1 MFSGTLPINTRL
13 TKDLTQYLSTT
24 IAANLES
31 KGVVKYDVSKEAI
44 ASQIADVITA
54 DMMVEEKL
62 NKDVEKLLSAHE
74 AEIARGQMDYRKVF
88 ELTKQ
93 KLAKDRG
100 IAERGWRATVNVNRD
115 AHPLVLPVHLHVMG
129 GRPFGWPPG

>member
-1 MFSGTLPINTRL
+1 MPLNMRL
-13 TKDLTQYLSTT
+13 TKDLIQYLSTT

-31 KGVVKYDVSKEAI
+31 KGVVKYDVSKEVI
-44 ASQIADVITA
+44 ASKIADVITA
-54 DMMVEEKL
+54 DMMAEEKL

-74 AEIARGQMDYRKVF
+74 DEIARGQMDYRKVF

-100 IAERGWRATVNVNRD
+100 I
-115 AHPLVLPVHLHVMG
+115 VL
-129 GRPFGWPPG
+129 

>member
-1 MFSGTLPINTRL
+1 MPVKMRL
-13 TKDLTQYLSTT
+13 TKDLIQHIANA

-31 KGVVKYDVSKEAI
+31 KGVAKYDVSKEAI
-44 ASQIADVITA
+44 SSKIADVITA
-54 DMMVEEKL
+54 DMMAEEKL

-100 IAERGWRATVNVNRD
+100 I
-115 AHPLVLPVHLHVMG
+115 VL
-129 GRPFGWPPG
+129 